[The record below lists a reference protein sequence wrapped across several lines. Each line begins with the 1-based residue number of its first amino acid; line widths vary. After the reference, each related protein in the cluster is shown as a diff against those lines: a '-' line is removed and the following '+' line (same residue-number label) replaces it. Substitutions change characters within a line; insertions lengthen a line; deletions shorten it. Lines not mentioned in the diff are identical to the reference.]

1 MKFGWVL
8 LALALANLVFPV
20 HAAEGGSVRY
30 EYDELGRLIGV
41 TDATGNSATYRYDA
55 AGNILSIVR
64 NAATQLAIMEFT
76 PNGGSEGIPVT
87 ISGSGFSV
95 LANKNLVKFN
105 RTVANVIASS
115 STKIMT
121 TVPAGA
127 TTGPIS
133 VATTAGTASSSTAFV
148 VGGARAPTIVSFTP
162 SIGVAG
168 VPVTISGSN
177 FEVALSKVR
186 FNGRLATVSS
196 AGSNNIVTSVPA
208 GATSGR
214 ISVATPYGTALTDAD
229 FFVAPA
235 PFSAADIQVAGRM
248 AIGESKTVTLGT
260 AGKKGLILFDAPAGQ
275 TVALSLSSV
284 TLAGGSVSILSP
296 DGSVLASTAVSVSG
310 GFIDAK
316 ILPVTGTYTILINPS
331 ASSAGNLTLTLNAVP
346 DVAGSIAFDGPAVT
360 VTTTKP
366 GQNASLTFN
375 ATAGQRFSL
384 IFSGVKL
391 AGGSY
396 VNMSVF
402 KPDGST
408 LVPTAYVSS
417 SGTFVDVQTI
427 PVAGTYTIKLNPD
440 AMTVGSVTAQLFD
453 VGQDPTAT
461 VAIGGPAV
469 TVATAKPG
477 QNASLTF
484 SATAGQ
490 RFSARVFDVKLAG
503 GGYVSMSV
511 LKPDGSALVPAA
523 YVSSSGTF
531 IDTQTVPV
539 TGTYTIKL
547 NPDATAIGSLSVQLF
562 DVGLDPTATIAI
574 GGPAVVVA
582 TAKPGQNASLTF
594 SATAGQRLSMNVFGV
609 KLTSGGYLT
618 MSVLKPDGST
628 LVPVAYVSPSGTFID
643 VQTIPVTGTY
653 AIKLDPD
660 SMTVASLSLQLFE
673 VGTDPTATI
682 AIGGPAVT
690 VSMATPGQNASLSFS
705 ATAGQRFSTNVSG
718 VKLTGGSYLSMSIL
732 KPDGSALAT
741 AAYVPSSGVFI
752 DVQTIPVTG
761 TYMIKLN
768 PDSMAVGSVA
778 VQMFEVV
785 SDPTATIAIGG
796 PAVTVTT
803 ATPGQNSSLTFDA
816 TAGQRFST
824 IFSGVKLAGGGYL
837 SMSILKPDGSALVP
851 VTYMSTGNT
860 FIDAQT
866 IPLAGTYTIKLNP
879 DSMAVGSVTAQLFDV
894 TSNPTSM
901 IEIGG
906 PAMTVVIAKPGQN
919 ASLTF
924 NGAAGQ
930 PATVRITRTTIGCQT
945 ISLRRPDGGALVSSL
960 YCGTTFNLPSQI
972 LPVAGVYTIAI
983 DPNSSSIGSTSVALT
998 SP

>member
-1 MKFGWVL
+1 
-8 LALALANLVFPV
+8 
-20 HAAEGGSVRY
+20 
-30 EYDELGRLIGV
+30 
-41 TDATGNSATYRYDA
+41 
-55 AGNILSIVR
+55 
-64 NAATQLAIMEFT
+64 
-76 PNGGSEGIPVT
+76 
-87 ISGSGFSV
+87 
-95 LANKNLVKFN
+95 
-105 RTVANVIASS
+105 
-115 STKIMT
+115 
-121 TVPAGA
+121 
-127 TTGPIS
+127 
-133 VATTAGTASSSTAFV
+133 
-148 VGGARAPTIVSFTP
+148 
-162 SIGVAG
+162 
-168 VPVTISGSN
+168 
-177 FEVALSKVR
+177 
-186 FNGRLATVSS
+186 
-196 AGSNNIVTSVPA
+196 
-208 GATSGR
+208 
-214 ISVATPYGTALTDAD
+214 
-229 FFVAPA
+229 
-235 PFSAADIQVAGRM
+235 
-248 AIGESKTVTLGT
+248 
-260 AGKKGLILFDAPAGQ
+260 
-275 TVALSLSSV
+275 
-284 TLAGGSVSILSP
+284 
-296 DGSVLASTAVSVSG
+296 
-310 GFIDAK
+310 
-316 ILPVTGTYTILINPS
+316 
-331 ASSAGNLTLTLNAVP
+331 
-346 DVAGSIAFDGPAVT
+346 
-360 VTTTKP
+360 
-366 GQNASLTFN
+366 
-375 ATAGQRFSL
+375 
-384 IFSGVKL
+384 
-391 AGGSY
+391 
-396 VNMSVF
+396 
-402 KPDGST
+402 
-408 LVPTAYVSS
+408 
-417 SGTFVDVQTI
+417 
-427 PVAGTYTIKLNPD
+427 
-440 AMTVGSVTAQLFD
+440 VGSLTAQLFD
-453 VGQDPTAT
+453 VGLDPTAT
-461 VAIGGPAV
+461 IAIDGPAV
-469 TVATAKPG
+469 TMATAKPG

-503 GGYVSMSV
+503 GSYVNMSV
-511 LKPDGSALVPAA
+511 LKPDGSTLVPAA

-531 IDTQTVPV
+531 IDTLTVPV

-547 NPDATAIGSLSVQLF
+547 NPDTTAIGSLSVQLF
-562 DVGLDPTATIAI
+562 DVGQDPTATIAI
-574 GGPAVVVA
+574 GGPAVTVA

-594 SATAGQRLSMNVFGV
+594 SATAGQRVSMNVFGM

-628 LVPVAYVSPSGTFID
+628 LVSVAYVSPSGTFVD

-653 AIKLDPD
+653 AIKLNPD

-673 VGTDPTATI
+673 VGTDSMATI

-761 TYMIKLN
+761 TYTIKLN

-785 SDPTATIAIGG
+785 SDPTATISIGG

-803 ATPGQNSSLTFDA
+803 ATPGQNSSLTFSA
-816 TAGQRFST
+816 TAGQRFSMT
-824 IFSGVKLAGGGYL
+824 FSGVKLVGGGYL
-837 SMSILKPDGSALVP
+837 SMSVLKPDGSALVP
-851 VTYMSTGNT
+851 VANMSTGAT

-894 TSNPTSM
+894 TSPPASM

-930 PATVRITRTTIGCQT
+930 AATVHITRTTIGCQT
-945 ISLRRPDGGALVSSL
+945 ISLRKPDGGVLIASL
-960 YCGTTFNLPSQI
+960 YCGTTFNLPSQT